1 MGFSHCLPNIYREK
15 NYIPDYSVKKERRT
29 GQSRLKNQS
38 TLSPSFSSLLFFVGA
53 IDTISRLDRF
63 CLSSRSPP
71 PKKAQFYFISFFT
84 GNGDLFLYFGGGT
97 HRLLLLF
104 WVGGGVCVCRQGVC
118 PSFSVR
124 NRFAATFEWKKEEKR
139 VFGFLLFFG
148 KQLPIQEKKYEAR
161 DTQRCKKIFL

>member
-38 TLSPSFSSLLFFVGA
+38 TLSPSFSSLLFFCRSHRYHF
-53 IDTISRLDRF
+53 TIRQILQVA
-63 CLSSRSPP
+63 PP
-71 PKKAQFYFISFFT
+71 PKKSAVLFYFFFT

-104 WVGGGVCVCRQGVC
+104 WVVGGSVCAGRACALPFQFGIVLRRHLNG
-118 PSFSVR
+118 
-124 NRFAATFEWKKEEKR
+124 KKKKKR
-139 VFGFLLFFG
+139 VFAFFPFFRETVTHPG
-148 KQLPIQEKKYEAR
+148 KKYETR